1 LAAVAIRGLTV
12 RYGGILALDG
22 LDLDIATGEIFV
34 LLGGS
39 GSGKTTLLR
48 VAGGFLAPDSGTISL
63 DGRDV
68 TALPPHRR
76 PVNTMFQSY
85 ALFPHMSVADNVG
98 YGLRRQGMR
107 GAARAARVDELLA
120 LVRLERFGGRRIQA
134 LSGGQQQRVALARAL
149 APRPQLLLLDE
160 PLSALDRGLREE
172 TRADLVSLLR
182 RLGTTAIMVTHDQ
195 EEALVT
201 ADRIGVLNHGR
212 LEQVGQPA
220 VLYERPATR
229 FVASFLGAANL
240 LDAVVCDGM
249 VREGVVL
256 EGVACE
262 GGVRDGVVRDGGAA
276 TVLAV
281 CGTTVTAPASG
292 LVAGTPA
299 TLVLRPERL
308 RIGGGGGNVLIGV
321 VEGTAY
327 RGEALDVVVRVADG
341 TRLRLSQPLTAGLGE
356 VPRTGAEVRVCWD
369 PAASIL
375 LPIGRT
381 DDAGGHATPP
391 VPRAAQAG
399 GDCRET
405 VSR

>member
-1 LAAVAIRGLTV
+1 LAAVAISGLTV

-22 LDLDIATGEIFV
+22 LDLDIASGEIFV

-48 VAGGFLAPDSGTISL
+48 VAGGFLVPDSGTIAL

-85 ALFPHMSVADNVG
+85 ALFPHMTVADNVG
-98 YGLRRQGMR
+98 YGLRRQGLR
-107 GAARAARVDELLA
+107 GAALAARVDELLA
-120 LVRLERFGGRRIQA
+120 LVRLDRFGGRSIQA

-195 EEALVT
+195 EEALAT
-201 ADRIGVLNHGR
+201 ADRIGVLNLGR
-212 LEQVGQPA
+212 LEQVGPPA

-240 LDAVVCDGM
+240 LDAVV
-249 VREGVVL
+249 REAGP
-256 EGVACE
+256 
-262 GGVRDGVVRDGGAA
+262 GG

-281 CGTTVTAPASG
+281 GGAAVTAPASD
-292 LVAGTPA
+292 LAVGTA
-299 TLVLRPERL
+299 VTLVLRPERL
-308 RIGGGGGNVLIGV
+308 RLGPGRNVLAGV
-321 VEGTAY
+321 VEGSAY
-327 RGEALDVVVRVADG
+327 RGGTLDIAVRLADG
-341 TRLRLSQPLTAGLGE
+341 GSLRVSQPLAEGLGA
-356 VPRTGAEVRVCWD
+356 VPPVGAGIEISWESV
-369 PAASIL
+369 ASIL
-375 LPIGRT
+375 LPGRL
-381 DDAGGHATPP
+381 
-391 VPRAAQAG
+391 
-399 GDCRET
+399 
-405 VSR
+405 